1 MGKTADYSQQR
12 CAVAGTLQVVG
23 DPWTL
28 LILSDA
34 FNGVRRFEQW
44 CDHLGLA
51 RNVLALRLKTLV
63 TDGLMER
70 RLYCE
75 RPERYEYVLT
85 PKGRDTFPILIAMHE
100 WGNRHVY
107 GKGAEP
113 KRYLHRGCGHPFE
126 SVLHCSHC
134 GEPATPHDLIPD
146 SGPEAAESVPE
157 RHRVPG

>member
-1 MGKTADYSQQR
+1 MGKTADYSQQE
-12 CAVAGTLQVVG
+12 CAVAATLQVVG

-44 CDHLGLA
+44 CERLGLA
-51 RNVLALRLKTLV
+51 RNVLAYRLKTLV
-63 TDGLMER
+63 NDGLMER

-85 PKGRDTFPILIAMHE
+85 PKGRDTFPILMAMHE

-107 GKGAEP
+107 GRGNEP
-113 KRYLHRGCGHPFE
+113 VRYLHRECGHAFQAA
-126 SVLHCSHC
+126 LHCAVC
-134 GEPATPHDLIPD
+134 GEPAGHHNLH
-146 SGPEAAESVPE
+146 AEQNQRTADFVAMLE
-157 RHRVPG
+157 RKRG

>member
-1 MGKTADYSQQR
+1 MGKTADYSQQA
-12 CAVAGTLQVVG
+12 CAVAATLQAVG

-44 CDHLGLA
+44 CERLGLA
-51 RNVLALRLKTLV
+51 RNVLAFRLKTLV
-63 TDGLMER
+63 SDGILER

-85 PKGRDTFPILIAMHE
+85 PKGRDTFPILMAMHE

-107 GKGAEP
+107 GKGNEPVRYMHKDCGHQFEAAMHCAHCGQPAGHHDVAAEP
-113 KRYLHRGCGHPFE
+113 NAK
-126 SVLHCSHC
+126 
-134 GEPATPHDLIPD
+134 T
-146 SGPEAAESVPE
+146 AEFVEMLE
-157 RHRVPG
+157 RHKG